1 MIYNLQNIIPL
12 GVLDYGIYPN
22 KDRRPIIYLYYRPNG
37 DLMMYRTKDEIEVNL
52 TNNSSYD
59 TNILFRVTDKDSIF
73 DNDITCFES
82 RPIDV
87 DKATYKFE
95 YVKDKSGYI
104 YILVPAIY
112 NTHSIFI
119 NNKDATD
126 LFSFEGVYEHVI
138 EHIRDKEYRYYYV
151 YRTTNKRDITDDLTV
166 TLLINRI
173 TENEVSLI
181 VKHINDFNDPHHT
194 IDKILSMNLFS
205 AINWQELPGNPT
217 VINLD
222 IIRGTEEQINNVPLR
237 DKQFLFDTTNRIFY
251 VDSATERI
259 PYGNYKEIDTTG
271 FIRSSQITRIEFVD
285 SGYVPQQ
292 DDFILYLE
300 IPGYPTITVDIHNL
314 SIPNTG
320 GTYTVNVSSNTFW
333 TVFGGVYNTSSGN
346 YELYWSSKKSTILI
360 KPSKTPIQKGS
371 FYYIEGDCRMD
382 IVIDKNDTTNSYSNV
397 ISFITEDY
405 GVKANVDLTQ
415 EAGEE
420 PDYPTITVDIHNLS
434 IPNTG
439 GTYTVNVSSNTFWT
453 VFGGVYNTSSG
464 NYELY
469 WSSKKSTILI
479 KPSKT
484 PIQKGSFYYIEGD
497 CRMDI
502 VIDKNDTT
510 NSYSNVISFITE
522 DYGVK
527 ANVDLTQK
535 AGEKPEPEYYLYINL
550 TTIDVTDSAK
560 SIVVSTNTSFEI
572 VDSYKEGDYYY
583 INWGSSNTDR
593 IRLYPS
599 KPVLEGSM
607 TFTIDSNPNTEEND
621 RSKTIKFRTIVG
633 NSTYRTLKVNQYY
646 EAPALYL
653 NVQPKSL
660 NYTSDGSTQS
670 VNVSSNTD
678 WTILNSIF
686 ESPNKFII
694 NQTST
699 GNKITIISNVN
710 PVNSEGK
717 YYINGDAKLQVTVPA
732 TENNSD
738 TVTNVEIKSKDNTL
752 TDNFGIN
759 QSGKTIEYYIKA
771 TPNNIEL
778 TDTNNRTITISSNA
792 SWKISDIYNFV
803 KQDDGT
809 YKYDLGTVEGASL
822 IITPSKEDLSG
833 DMTLQIK
840 STVKSSVFNSVTL
853 DLTFELIND
862 SSKKAG
868 VDVTFNMEDEP
879 EPPML
884 DGIDYMQIEG
894 NGIEHPIFRVAGET
908 IEYYIKATPNNIELT
923 DTNNRTITISSNASW
938 KISDIY
944 NFVKQ
949 DDGTYKYDLGTVEGA
964 SLIITPSK
972 EDLSGDM
979 TLQIKSTVKSSVFN
993 SVTLDLT
1000 FELINDSS
1008 KKAGVDVTFNM
1019 EDEPEPPMLD
1029 GIDYMQIEGNGIEH
1043 PIFRVAG

>member
-119 NNKDATD
+119 NNEDATD

-371 FYYIEGDCRMD
+371 SYYIEGDCRMD

-420 PDYPTITVDIHNLS
+420 P
-434 IPNTG
+434 
-439 GTYTVNVSSNTFWT
+439 
-453 VFGGVYNTSSG
+453 
-464 NYELY
+464 
-469 WSSKKSTILI
+469 
-479 KPSKT
+479 
-484 PIQKGSFYYIEGD
+484 
-497 CRMDI
+497 
-502 VIDKNDTT
+502 
-510 NSYSNVISFITE
+510 
-522 DYGVK
+522 
-527 ANVDLTQK
+527 
-535 AGEKPEPEYYLYINL
+535 EPEYYLYINL

-572 VDSYKEGDYYY
+572 VDSYKEEDYYY

-621 RSKTIKFRTIVG
+621 RSKTIRFRTIVDD
-633 NSTYRTLKVNQYY
+633 SIYRTLKVNQYY
-646 EAPALYL
+646 EAPTLYL

-686 ESPNKFII
+686 ESPNKFTI

-759 QSGKTIEYYIKA
+759 QSGKTIEYYIRA
-771 TPNNIEL
+771 TPNDIEL

-792 SWKISDIYNFV
+792 SWKISDIYDFV

-809 YKYDLGTVEGASL
+809 YKYDLDAVEGLERGSL

-833 DMTLQIK
+833 NMTLQIK
-840 STVKSSVFNSVTL
+840 STVKSSALNATVLV
-853 DLTFELIND
+853 LTFELIND
-862 SSKKAG
+862 SSKKAV
-868 VDVTFNMEDEP
+868 VDVSFNMEDEP

-894 NGIEHPIFRVAGET
+894 DGIEHPIFRVAGKT
-908 IEYYIKATPNNIELT
+908 IEYYIRATPNDIELT

-944 NFVKQ
+944 DFVKQ
-949 DDGTYKYDLGTVEGA
+949 DDGTYKYDLDAVEGLERG

-972 EDLSGDM
+972 EDLSGNM
-979 TLQIKSTVKSSVFN
+979 TLQIKSTVKSSALNATVL
-993 SVTLDLT
+993 VLT

-1008 KKAGVDVTFNM
+1008 KKAVVDVSFNM

-1029 GIDYMQIEGNGIEH
+1029 GIDYMQIEGDGIEH
-1043 PIFRVAG
+1043 PIFRVAD

>member
-52 TNNSSYD
+52 TNSSSYD

-126 LFSFEGVYEHVI
+126 LFSFKGVYEHVI

-314 SIPNTG
+314 SIPSTG

-405 GVKANVDLTQ
+405 GVKA
-415 EAGEE
+415 
-420 PDYPTITVDIHNLS
+420 
-434 IPNTG
+434 
-439 GTYTVNVSSNTFWT
+439 
-453 VFGGVYNTSSG
+453 
-464 NYELY
+464 
-469 WSSKKSTILI
+469 
-479 KPSKT
+479 
-484 PIQKGSFYYIEGD
+484 
-497 CRMDI
+497 
-502 VIDKNDTT
+502 
-510 NSYSNVISFITE
+510 
-522 DYGVK
+522 
-527 ANVDLTQK
+527 
-535 AGEKPEPEYYLYINL
+535 
-550 TTIDVTDSAK
+550 
-560 SIVVSTNTSFEI
+560 
-572 VDSYKEGDYYY
+572 
-583 INWGSSNTDR
+583 
-593 IRLYPS
+593 
-599 KPVLEGSM
+599 
-607 TFTIDSNPNTEEND
+607 
-621 RSKTIKFRTIVG
+621 
-633 NSTYRTLKVNQYY
+633 TLKVNQYY
-646 EAPALYL
+646 GAPTLYL

-660 NYTSDGSTQS
+660 NYTSDGSMQS

-686 ESPNKFII
+686 ESPNKFTI

-699 GNKITIISNVN
+699 GNKIIIISNVN

-759 QSGKTIEYYIKA
+759 QSGKTIEYYIRN
-771 TPNNIEL
+771 TPTDIEL

-792 SWKISDIYNFV
+792 SWKISDIYDFV

-809 YKYDLGTVEGASL
+809 YKYDLDAVEGASL

-833 DMTLQIK
+833 NMTLQIK
-840 STVKSSVFNSVTL
+840 STVKNSGLNATVL

-862 SSKKAG
+862 SSKKA
-868 VDVTFNMEDEP
+868 VVNVSFNMEDEP

-884 DGIDYMQIEG
+884 DGIGYMQIEG
-894 NGIEHPIFRVAGET
+894 DGIEHPIFRVA
-908 IEYYIKATPNNIELT
+908 
-923 DTNNRTITISSNASW
+923 D
-938 KISDIY
+938 
-944 NFVKQ
+944 
-949 DDGTYKYDLGTVEGA
+949 
-964 SLIITPSK
+964 
-972 EDLSGDM
+972 
-979 TLQIKSTVKSSVFN
+979 
-993 SVTLDLT
+993 
-1000 FELINDSS
+1000 
-1008 KKAGVDVTFNM
+1008 
-1019 EDEPEPPMLD
+1019 
-1029 GIDYMQIEGNGIEH
+1029 
-1043 PIFRVAG
+1043 

>member
-52 TNNSSYD
+52 TNSSSYD

-119 NNKDATD
+119 NNEDATD

-151 YRTTNKRDITDDLTV
+151 YRTTNKLDITDDLTV

-346 YELYWSSKKSTILI
+346 YKLYWSSKKSTILI

-371 FYYIEGDCRMD
+371 SYYIEGDCRMD

-420 PDYPTITVDIHNLS
+420 P
-434 IPNTG
+434 
-439 GTYTVNVSSNTFWT
+439 
-453 VFGGVYNTSSG
+453 
-464 NYELY
+464 
-469 WSSKKSTILI
+469 
-479 KPSKT
+479 
-484 PIQKGSFYYIEGD
+484 
-497 CRMDI
+497 
-502 VIDKNDTT
+502 
-510 NSYSNVISFITE
+510 
-522 DYGVK
+522 
-527 ANVDLTQK
+527 
-535 AGEKPEPEYYLYINL
+535 EPKYYLYINL
-550 TTIDVTDSAK
+550 KTIDVTDSAK

-607 TFTIDSNPNTEEND
+607 TFTIDSNPNTEENY
-621 RSKTIKFRTIVG
+621 RSKTIRFRTIVDD
-633 NSTYRTLKVNQYY
+633 SIYRTLKVNQYY
-646 EAPALYL
+646 EAPTLYL

-686 ESPNKFII
+686 ESPNKFTI

-759 QSGKTIEYYIKA
+759 QSG
-771 TPNNIEL
+771 
-778 TDTNNRTITISSNA
+778 
-792 SWKISDIYNFV
+792 
-803 KQDDGT
+803 
-809 YKYDLGTVEGASL
+809 
-822 IITPSKEDLSG
+822 
-833 DMTLQIK
+833 
-840 STVKSSVFNSVTL
+840 
-853 DLTFELIND
+853 
-862 SSKKAG
+862 
-868 VDVTFNMEDEP
+868 NMEDGP
-879 EPPML
+879 KPPML

-894 NGIEHPIFRVAGET
+894 DGIEHPIFRVA
-908 IEYYIKATPNNIELT
+908 
-923 DTNNRTITISSNASW
+923 D
-938 KISDIY
+938 
-944 NFVKQ
+944 
-949 DDGTYKYDLGTVEGA
+949 
-964 SLIITPSK
+964 
-972 EDLSGDM
+972 
-979 TLQIKSTVKSSVFN
+979 
-993 SVTLDLT
+993 
-1000 FELINDSS
+1000 
-1008 KKAGVDVTFNM
+1008 
-1019 EDEPEPPMLD
+1019 
-1029 GIDYMQIEGNGIEH
+1029 
-1043 PIFRVAG
+1043 

>member
-119 NNKDATD
+119 NNEDATD

-371 FYYIEGDCRMD
+371 SYYIEGDCRMD

-420 PDYPTITVDIHNLS
+420 
-434 IPNTG
+434 
-439 GTYTVNVSSNTFWT
+439 
-453 VFGGVYNTSSG
+453 
-464 NYELY
+464 
-469 WSSKKSTILI
+469 
-479 KPSKT
+479 
-484 PIQKGSFYYIEGD
+484 
-497 CRMDI
+497 
-502 VIDKNDTT
+502 
-510 NSYSNVISFITE
+510 
-522 DYGVK
+522 
-527 ANVDLTQK
+527 
-535 AGEKPEPEYYLYINL
+535 PEPEYYLYINL

-621 RSKTIKFRTIVG
+621 RSKTIRFRTIVDD
-633 NSTYRTLKVNQYY
+633 SIYRTLKVNQYY
-646 EAPALYL
+646 EAPTLYL

-686 ESPNKFII
+686 ESPNKFTI

-759 QSGKTIEYYIKA
+759 QSGKTIEYYIRA
-771 TPNNIEL
+771 TPTDIEL

-792 SWKISDIYNFV
+792 SWKISDIYDFV

-809 YKYDLGTVEGASL
+809 YKYDLDAVEGVEGASL

-833 DMTLQIK
+833 NMTLQIK
-840 STVKSSVFNSVTL
+840 STVKSSGLNATSL

-862 SSKKAG
+862 SSKKA
-868 VDVTFNMEDEP
+868 VVNVSFNMEDEP

-894 NGIEHPIFRVAGET
+894 DGIEHPIFRVAGKT
-908 IEYYIKATPNNIELT
+908 IEYYIRATPTDIELT

-944 NFVKQ
+944 DFVKQ
-949 DDGTYKYDLGTVEGA
+949 DDGTYKYDLDAVEGVEGA

-972 EDLSGDM
+972 EDLSGNM
-979 TLQIKSTVKSSVFN
+979 TLQIKSTVKSSGLN
-993 SVTLDLT
+993 ATSLDLT

-1008 KKAGVDVTFNM
+1008 KKAVVNVSFNM

-1029 GIDYMQIEGNGIEH
+1029 GIDYMQIEGDGIEH
-1043 PIFRVAG
+1043 PIFRVAD

>member
-52 TNNSSYD
+52 TNSSSYD

-173 TENEVSLI
+173 TENEVSII

-346 YELYWSSKKSTILI
+346 YKLYWSSKKSTILI

-371 FYYIEGDCRMD
+371 FYYIEGDCHMD

-420 PDYPTITVDIHNLS
+420 P
-434 IPNTG
+434 
-439 GTYTVNVSSNTFWT
+439 
-453 VFGGVYNTSSG
+453 
-464 NYELY
+464 
-469 WSSKKSTILI
+469 
-479 KPSKT
+479 
-484 PIQKGSFYYIEGD
+484 
-497 CRMDI
+497 
-502 VIDKNDTT
+502 
-510 NSYSNVISFITE
+510 
-522 DYGVK
+522 
-527 ANVDLTQK
+527 
-535 AGEKPEPEYYLYINL
+535 EPEYYLY
-550 TTIDVTDSAK
+550 
-560 SIVVSTNTSFEI
+560 
-572 VDSYKEGDYYY
+572 
-583 INWGSSNTDR
+583 
-593 IRLYPS
+593 
-599 KPVLEGSM
+599 
-607 TFTIDSNPNTEEND
+607 
-621 RSKTIKFRTIVG
+621 
-633 NSTYRTLKVNQYY
+633 
-646 EAPALYL
+646 
-653 NVQPKSL
+653 VQPKSL

-686 ESPNKFII
+686 EYPNKFTI

-699 GNKITIISNVN
+699 RNKITIISNVN
-710 PVNSEGK
+710 PVNSKGK

-759 QSGKTIEYYIKA
+759 QSGKTIEHYIRA
-771 TPNNIEL
+771 TPTDIEL

-792 SWKISDIYNFV
+792 SWKISDISDFV

-809 YKYDLGTVEGASL
+809 YKYDLDAVEGASL

-833 DMTLQIK
+833 NMTLQIK
-840 STVKSSVFNSVTL
+840 STVKSSGLNATSIV
-853 DLTFELIND
+853 LTFELIND
-862 SSKKAG
+862 SSKKAV
-868 VDVTFNMEDEP
+868 VDVTFDMEDEP
-879 EPPML
+879 KPPML

-894 NGIEHPIFRVAGET
+894 DGIEHPIFRVA
-908 IEYYIKATPNNIELT
+908 
-923 DTNNRTITISSNASW
+923 D
-938 KISDIY
+938 
-944 NFVKQ
+944 
-949 DDGTYKYDLGTVEGA
+949 
-964 SLIITPSK
+964 
-972 EDLSGDM
+972 
-979 TLQIKSTVKSSVFN
+979 
-993 SVTLDLT
+993 
-1000 FELINDSS
+1000 
-1008 KKAGVDVTFNM
+1008 
-1019 EDEPEPPMLD
+1019 
-1029 GIDYMQIEGNGIEH
+1029 
-1043 PIFRVAG
+1043 

>member
-52 TNNSSYD
+52 TNSSSYD

-119 NNKDATD
+119 NNEDATD

-420 PDYPTITVDIHNLS
+420 P
-434 IPNTG
+434 
-439 GTYTVNVSSNTFWT
+439 
-453 VFGGVYNTSSG
+453 
-464 NYELY
+464 
-469 WSSKKSTILI
+469 
-479 KPSKT
+479 
-484 PIQKGSFYYIEGD
+484 
-497 CRMDI
+497 
-502 VIDKNDTT
+502 
-510 NSYSNVISFITE
+510 
-522 DYGVK
+522 
-527 ANVDLTQK
+527 
-535 AGEKPEPEYYLYINL
+535 EPEYYLYINL

-621 RSKTIKFRTIVG
+621 RSKTIRFRTIVDD
-633 NSTYRTLKVNQYY
+633 SIYRTLKVNQYY
-646 EAPALYL
+646 EAPTLYL

-686 ESPNKFII
+686 ESPNKFTI

-752 TDNFGIN
+752 TDNFDIN
-759 QSGKTIEYYIKA
+759 QSGKTIEYYIRA
-771 TPNNIEL
+771 TPTDIEL

-792 SWKISDIYNFV
+792 SWKISDIYDFV

-809 YKYDLGTVEGASL
+809 YKYDLDAVEGASL

-833 DMTLQIK
+833 NMTLQIK
-840 STVKSSVFNSVTL
+840 STVKSSGLNATSL

-862 SSKKAG
+862 SSKKAV
-868 VDVTFNMEDEP
+868 VDVLFNMEDEP

-894 NGIEHPIFRVAGET
+894 DGIEHPIFRVAGKTIEYYLNVQPKSLNYTSDGSTQSVNVSSNTDWTILNSIFESPNKFTINQTSTGNKITIISNVNPVNSEGKYYINGDAKLQVTVPATENNSDTVTNVEIKSKDNTLTDNFDINQSGKT
-908 IEYYIKATPNNIELT
+908 IEYYIRATPTDIELT

-944 NFVKQ
+944 DFVKQ
-949 DDGTYKYDLGTVEGA
+949 DDGTYKYDLDAVEGA

-972 EDLSGDM
+972 EDLSGNM
-979 TLQIKSTVKSSVFN
+979 TLQIKSTVKSSGLN
-993 SVTLDLT
+993 ATSLDLT

-1008 KKAGVDVTFNM
+1008 KKAVVDVLFNM

-1029 GIDYMQIEGNGIEH
+1029 GIDYMQIEGDGIEH
-1043 PIFRVAG
+1043 PIFRVAD

>member
-52 TNNSSYD
+52 TNSSSYD

-119 NNKDATD
+119 NNEDATD

-151 YRTTNKRDITDDLTV
+151 YRTTNKRNITDDLTV

-181 VKHINDFNDPHHT
+181 IKHINDFNDPHHT

-251 VDSATERI
+251 VDSAIERI

-360 KPSKTPIQKGS
+360 KPSKTPIQKS
-371 FYYIEGDCRMD
+371 SYYYIEGDCRID

-415 EAGEE
+415 EAGE
-420 PDYPTITVDIHNLS
+420 
-434 IPNTG
+434 
-439 GTYTVNVSSNTFWT
+439 
-453 VFGGVYNTSSG
+453 
-464 NYELY
+464 
-469 WSSKKSTILI
+469 
-479 KPSKT
+479 KP
-484 PIQKGSFYYIEGD
+484 
-497 CRMDI
+497 
-502 VIDKNDTT
+502 
-510 NSYSNVISFITE
+510 
-522 DYGVK
+522 
-527 ANVDLTQK
+527 
-535 AGEKPEPEYYLYINL
+535 KPEYHLYINL

-560 SIVVSTNTSFEI
+560 SIIVSTNTSFEI
-572 VDSYKEGDYYY
+572 VDSYKEKDYYY

-599 KPVLEGSM
+599 KPVLEGST

-621 RSKTIKFRTIVG
+621 RSKTIRFRTIVDD
-633 NSTYRTLKVNQYY
+633 SIYRTLKVNQYY
-646 EAPALYL
+646 EAPTLYL

-759 QSGKTIEYYIKA
+759 QSGKTIEYYIRA
-771 TPNNIEL
+771 APTDIEL

-792 SWKISDIYNFV
+792 SWKISDIYDFV

-809 YKYDLGTVEGASL
+809 YKYDLDAVEGASL

-833 DMTLQIK
+833 NMTLQIK
-840 STVKSSVFNSVTL
+840 STVKSSSLNATVL

-862 SSKKAG
+862 SSKKAV
-868 VDVTFNMEDEP
+868 VDVSFNMEDEP
-879 EPPML
+879 KPPML

-894 NGIEHPIFRVAGET
+894 DGIEHPIFRVA
-908 IEYYIKATPNNIELT
+908 
-923 DTNNRTITISSNASW
+923 D
-938 KISDIY
+938 
-944 NFVKQ
+944 
-949 DDGTYKYDLGTVEGA
+949 
-964 SLIITPSK
+964 
-972 EDLSGDM
+972 
-979 TLQIKSTVKSSVFN
+979 
-993 SVTLDLT
+993 
-1000 FELINDSS
+1000 
-1008 KKAGVDVTFNM
+1008 
-1019 EDEPEPPMLD
+1019 
-1029 GIDYMQIEGNGIEH
+1029 
-1043 PIFRVAG
+1043 

>member
-52 TNNSSYD
+52 TNSSSYD

-119 NNKDATD
+119 NNEDATD

-151 YRTTNKRDITDDLTV
+151 YRTTNKRGITDDLTV

-371 FYYIEGDCRMD
+371 SYYIEGDCRMD

-397 ISFITEDY
+397 ISFITEYY

-420 PDYPTITVDIHNLS
+420 
-434 IPNTG
+434 
-439 GTYTVNVSSNTFWT
+439 
-453 VFGGVYNTSSG
+453 
-464 NYELY
+464 
-469 WSSKKSTILI
+469 
-479 KPSKT
+479 
-484 PIQKGSFYYIEGD
+484 
-497 CRMDI
+497 
-502 VIDKNDTT
+502 
-510 NSYSNVISFITE
+510 
-522 DYGVK
+522 
-527 ANVDLTQK
+527 
-535 AGEKPEPEYYLYINL
+535 PEPEYYLYINL

-599 KPVLEGSM
+599 KPVLEGST

-621 RSKTIKFRTIVG
+621 RSKTIRFRTIVDD
-633 NSTYRTLKVNQYY
+633 SIYRTLKVNQYY
-646 EAPALYL
+646 EASTLYL

-686 ESPNKFII
+686 ESPNKFTI

-759 QSGKTIEYYIKA
+759 QSGKTIEYYIRA
-771 TPNNIEL
+771 TPTHIEL

-792 SWKISDIYNFV
+792 SWKISDIYDFV

-809 YKYDLGTVEGASL
+809 YKYDLDAVEGASL

-833 DMTLQIK
+833 NMTLQIK
-840 STVKSSVFNSVTL
+840 STVKSSGLNATSL

-862 SSKKAG
+862 SSKKAV
-868 VDVTFNMEDEP
+868 VDVSFNMEDEP

-894 NGIEHPIFRVAGET
+894 DGIKHPIFRVAGKTIEYLNVQPKSLNYTSDGSTQSVNVSSNTDWTILNSIFESPNKFTINQTSTGNKITIISNVNPVNSEGKYYINGDAKLQVTVPATENNSDTVTNVEIKSKDNTLTDNFGINQSGKT
-908 IEYYIKATPNNIELT
+908 IEYYIRATPTHIELT

-944 NFVKQ
+944 DFVKQ
-949 DDGTYKYDLGTVEGA
+949 DDGTYKYDLDAVEGA

-972 EDLSGDM
+972 EDLSGNM
-979 TLQIKSTVKSSVFN
+979 TLQIKSTVKSSGLN
-993 SVTLDLT
+993 ATSLDLT

-1008 KKAGVDVTFNM
+1008 KKAVVDVSFNM

-1029 GIDYMQIEGNGIEH
+1029 GIDYMQIEGDGIEH
-1043 PIFRVAG
+1043 PIFRVAD

>member
-119 NNKDATD
+119 NNEDATD

-371 FYYIEGDCRMD
+371 SYYIEGDCRMD

-420 PDYPTITVDIHNLS
+420 
-434 IPNTG
+434 
-439 GTYTVNVSSNTFWT
+439 
-453 VFGGVYNTSSG
+453 
-464 NYELY
+464 
-469 WSSKKSTILI
+469 
-479 KPSKT
+479 
-484 PIQKGSFYYIEGD
+484 
-497 CRMDI
+497 
-502 VIDKNDTT
+502 
-510 NSYSNVISFITE
+510 
-522 DYGVK
+522 
-527 ANVDLTQK
+527 
-535 AGEKPEPEYYLYINL
+535 PEPEYYLYINL

-621 RSKTIKFRTIVG
+621 RSKTIRFRTIVDD
-633 NSTYRTLKVNQYY
+633 SIYRTLKVNQYY

-686 ESPNKFII
+686 ESPNKFTI

-752 TDNFGIN
+752 TDNFDIN
-759 QSGKTIEYYIKA
+759 QSGKTIEYYIRA
-771 TPNNIEL
+771 TPTDIEL

-792 SWKISDIYNFV
+792 SWKISDIHNFV

-809 YKYDLGTVEGASL
+809 YKCDLDVVGGDSL

-833 DMTLQIK
+833 NMTLQIK
-840 STVKSSVFNSVTL
+840 STVKSSSLNATVV

-862 SSKKAG
+862 SSKKAV
-868 VDVTFNMEDEP
+868 VDVSFNMEDEP

-894 NGIEHPIFRVAGET
+894 DGIEHPIFRVAGKT
-908 IEYYIKATPNNIELT
+908 IEYYIRATPTDIELT

-938 KISDIY
+938 KISDIH

-949 DDGTYKYDLGTVEGA
+949 DDGTYKCDLDVVGGD

-972 EDLSGDM
+972 EDLSGNM
-979 TLQIKSTVKSSVFN
+979 TLQIKSTVKSSSLNATV
-993 SVTLDLT
+993 VDLT

-1008 KKAGVDVTFNM
+1008 KKAVVDVSFNM

-1029 GIDYMQIEGNGIEH
+1029 GIDYMQIEGDGIEH
-1043 PIFRVAG
+1043 PIFRVAD

>member
-119 NNKDATD
+119 NNEDATD

-371 FYYIEGDCRMD
+371 YYYIEGDCHMD

-420 PDYPTITVDIHNLS
+420 P
-434 IPNTG
+434 
-439 GTYTVNVSSNTFWT
+439 
-453 VFGGVYNTSSG
+453 
-464 NYELY
+464 
-469 WSSKKSTILI
+469 
-479 KPSKT
+479 
-484 PIQKGSFYYIEGD
+484 
-497 CRMDI
+497 
-502 VIDKNDTT
+502 
-510 NSYSNVISFITE
+510 
-522 DYGVK
+522 
-527 ANVDLTQK
+527 
-535 AGEKPEPEYYLYINL
+535 EPEYYLYINL

-572 VDSYKEGDYYY
+572 VDSYKEEDYYY

-621 RSKTIKFRTIVG
+621 RSKTIRFRTIVDD
-633 NSTYRTLKVNQYY
+633 SIYRTLKVNQYY
-646 EAPALYL
+646 EAPTLYL

-686 ESPNKFII
+686 ESPNKFTI

-752 TDNFGIN
+752 TDNFSIN
-759 QSGKTIEYYIKA
+759 QSGKTIEYYIRA
-771 TPNNIEL
+771 TPTDIEL

-792 SWKISDIYNFV
+792 SWKISDIYDFV

-809 YKYDLGTVEGASL
+809 YKYDLDAVEGVEGASL

-833 DMTLQIK
+833 NMTLQIK
-840 STVKSSVFNSVTL
+840 STVKSSGLNATSL

-862 SSKKAG
+862 SSKKA
-868 VDVTFNMEDEP
+868 VVNVSFNMEDEP

-894 NGIEHPIFRVAGET
+894 DGIEHPIFRVAGKT
-908 IEYYIKATPNNIELT
+908 IEYYIRATPTDIELT

-944 NFVKQ
+944 DFVKQ
-949 DDGTYKYDLGTVEGA
+949 DDGTYKYDLDAVEGVEGA

-972 EDLSGDM
+972 EDLSGNM
-979 TLQIKSTVKSSVFN
+979 TLQIKSTVKSSGLN
-993 SVTLDLT
+993 ATSLDLT

-1008 KKAGVDVTFNM
+1008 KKAVVNVSFNM

-1029 GIDYMQIEGNGIEH
+1029 GIDYMQIEGDGIEH
-1043 PIFRVAG
+1043 PIFRVAD

>member
-52 TNNSSYD
+52 TNSSSYD

-320 GTYTVNVSSNTFW
+320 GTYTVGVSSNTFW

-371 FYYIEGDCRMD
+371 SYYIEGDCRTD

-397 ISFITEDY
+397 ISFITKDY
-405 GVKANVDLTQ
+405 GVKANVDLIQ
-415 EAGEE
+415 EAGEI
-420 PDYPTITVDIHNLS
+420 PGYPTITVDIHNLS

-439 GTYTVNVSSNTFWT
+439 GTYTVGVSSNTFWT

-484 PIQKGSFYYIEGD
+484 PIQKGSSYYIEGD
-497 CRMDI
+497 CRTDI

-510 NSYSNVISFITE
+510 NSYSNVISFITK

-527 ANVDLTQK
+527 ANVDLIQE
-535 AGEKPEPEYYLYINL
+535 AGEIPEPEYYLYINL

-599 KPVLEGSM
+599 KPVLEGSI
-607 TFTIDSNPNTEEND
+607 TFTIDSNPNTEEYD
-621 RSKTIKFRTIVG
+621 RSKTIRFRTIVDD
-633 NSTYRTLKVNQYY
+633 SIYRTLKVNQY
-646 EAPALYL
+646 
-653 NVQPKSL
+653 
-660 NYTSDGSTQS
+660 
-670 VNVSSNTD
+670 
-678 WTILNSIF
+678 
-686 ESPNKFII
+686 
-694 NQTST
+694 
-699 GNKITIISNVN
+699 
-710 PVNSEGK
+710 
-717 YYINGDAKLQVTVPA
+717 
-732 TENNSD
+732 
-738 TVTNVEIKSKDNTL
+738 
-752 TDNFGIN
+752 
-759 QSGKTIEYYIKA
+759 IEYYIRA
-771 TPNNIEL
+771 TPSDIEL

-792 SWKISDIYNFV
+792 SWKISDIYDFV

-809 YKYDLGTVEGASL
+809 YKYDLDAVEGASL

-833 DMTLQIK
+833 NMTLQIK
-840 STVKSSVFNSVTL
+840 STAKSSGLNTTVL

-862 SSKKAG
+862 SSKKA
-868 VDVTFNMEDEP
+868 VVNVSFNMEDEP

-894 NGIEHPIFRVAGET
+894 DGIEHPIFRVA
-908 IEYYIKATPNNIELT
+908 
-923 DTNNRTITISSNASW
+923 D
-938 KISDIY
+938 
-944 NFVKQ
+944 
-949 DDGTYKYDLGTVEGA
+949 
-964 SLIITPSK
+964 
-972 EDLSGDM
+972 
-979 TLQIKSTVKSSVFN
+979 
-993 SVTLDLT
+993 
-1000 FELINDSS
+1000 
-1008 KKAGVDVTFNM
+1008 
-1019 EDEPEPPMLD
+1019 
-1029 GIDYMQIEGNGIEH
+1029 
-1043 PIFRVAG
+1043 